1 MVQNYEKALNTTCRF
16 TARISNNVYSLHSCC
31 YLLSSGRTN
40 WIIVRYY
47 CWSIFSKMK
56 NAVLYK
62 GVWLAKTSMAYAL
75 YDAKSFEA
83 LDKHLKQLD
92 QNERELLKR
101 YEKVSN

>member
-1 MVQNYEKALNTTCRF
+1 
-16 TARISNNVYSLHSCC
+16 
-31 YLLSSGRTN
+31 
-40 WIIVRYY
+40 
-47 CWSIFSKMK
+47 MK

-75 YDAKSFEA
+75 YDSKRFEA